1 MIFLVP
7 LVIVAIIVIVFFRG
21 RLDNLLNF
29 KFKHPWL
36 VLVALGLKAIS
47 IFGIHDMLGLPL
59 AVIPYLRI
67 LSLFM
72 VVFFVLLNFSFR
84 GLPLVGLGL
93 LSNTMVILLNGGN
106 MPVKGDYE
114 YLVFTGPDLDK
125 FKAGL
130 PVDSFILAS
139 PDTKLSFLGDV
150 ISLPWGGQYLKLF
163 SIGDVV
169 ITLGGIIF
177 ITYYLRQGTYEGF
190 DN

>member
-7 LVIVAIIVIVFFRG
+7 LVIVAIIVIVFFGG
-21 RLDNLLNF
+21 RLDNLLNC
-29 KFKHPWL
+29 KFKYSWL

-47 IFGIHDMLGLPL
+47 IFGIYEILGLPL
-59 AVIPYLRI
+59 AVVPYIRI

-72 VVFFVLLNFSFR
+72 VVVFVLLNFNLR

-93 LSNTMVILLNGGN
+93 LSNTLVILFNGGN

-114 YLVFTGPDLDK
+114 YLVFNGSDLDK
-125 FKAGL
+125 FKAGF

-139 PDTKLSFLGDV
+139 PSTKLSFLGDV
-150 ISLPWGGQYLKLF
+150 MSIPWGWQYLKFF

-177 ITYYLRQGTYEGF
+177 ITYCLRKNTYEKF
-190 DN
+190 NN

>member
-7 LVIVAIIVIVFFRG
+7 LVIAAIIVIVFWGG
-21 RLDNLLNF
+21 RLDNLLNC

-47 IFGIHDMLGLPL
+47 IFGIHEMLGLSP

-72 VVFFVLLNFSFR
+72 VVVFVLLNYNFR

-93 LSNTMVILLNGGN
+93 LSNTLVILLNGGN
-106 MPVKGDYE
+106 MPVKGDIK
-114 YLVFTGPDLDK
+114 YLVFTNSDLDK
-125 FKAGL
+125 FKAGF

-150 ISLPWGGQYLKLF
+150 LSIPFGGQYLKLF

-169 ITLGGIIF
+169 ITLGGIMF
-177 ITYYLRQGTYEGF
+177 LTYCLRQNTNERA
-190 DN
+190 